1 MKKQSCSISQLLAWG
16 GGIIIAR
23 LLASC
28 INNSPRIHT
37 VKFDFNYANAPQPYT
52 VEIEDGAILEE
63 PEKPT
68 RSRYDFRAWSTDP
81 DTNTPYDFALPVT
94 SDITLYAIWEREY
107 TPTIR
112 HTITFSFN
120 GMADPITR
128 QYDYGTTLSKDDF
141 PSLDDNTAIP
151 ETIKSD
157 FIGWGSDIT
166 GDGTQIESFPLKE
179 DTTLYAQ
186 WDNGFVS
193 DSDGYTVYSVDGLL
207 AWANAAATNTSI
219 NCNIL
224 ADITMPEENKYTWP
238 RIGYPYSNFDEDRF
252 RGTVNGNGHTIS
264 NLVVESEDSAGFIGC
279 LDSSGEVKD
288 LILENARITAQ
299 EEAGAYA
306 GGIAGCNYGSIT
318 GCAVIGSS
326 LNASG
331 STCFIGGITGI
342 NGRNEDKYAS
352 IKACYAVDIDI
363 SAKAQIDTSLGGIE
377 GGCAILT
384 SIASSYSKDIERIDD
399 NSRLGIAGTLSYHGK
414 FTSCYS
420 DAAGGTDV
428 TVVDGENVTWESI
441 VADINTGLTGYKYVT
456 NSDEATKDK
465 IPLVLKYTS
474 M

>member
-1 MKKQSCSISQLLAWG
+1 MRKQHCSMPQLLVWG
-16 GGIIIAR
+16 GGIIIAL

-37 VKFDFNYANAPQPYT
+37 VTFDFNYANAPQPYT

-63 PEKPT
+63 PDKPT

-81 DTNTPYDFALPVT
+81 DKNTAYDFSLPIT

-107 TPTIR
+107 TPTVR

-141 PSLDDNTAIP
+141 PSLDDNTAIL
-151 ETIKSD
+151 EEIKGD
-157 FIGWGSDIT
+157 FMGWGTDIT
-166 GDGTQIESFPLKE
+166 GDGTPIESFTLKE

-193 DSDGYTVYSVDGLL
+193 DSDGYTVYSADGLL
-207 AWANAAATNTSI
+207 AWADAAAANTST

-224 ADITMPEENKYTWP
+224 ADITMPEGHTWP
-238 RIGYPYSNFDEDRF
+238 GIGYSYSNFDEDRF

-288 LILENARITAQ
+288 LILENAQITTQDDAT
-299 EEAGAYA
+299 AYA

-326 LNASG
+326 LNARG
-331 STCFIGGITGI
+331 SMMLSFIGGITGF
-342 NGRNEDKYAS
+342 NAMYVDKYAS
-352 IKACYAVDIDI
+352 IKV
-363 SAKAQIDTSLGGIE
+363 STTAQQSQ
-377 GGCAILT
+377 C
-384 SIASSYSKDIERIDD
+384 
-399 NSRLGIAGTLSYHGK
+399 
-414 FTSCYS
+414 
-420 DAAGGTDV
+420 
-428 TVVDGENVTWESI
+428 
-441 VADINTGLTGYKYVT
+441 T
-456 NSDEATKDK
+456 NSC
-465 IPLVLKYTS
+465 
-474 M
+474 